1 VIGAI
6 GLFVLI
12 SAWLAAFNTQAGTVD
27 IVLRWGAPVRV
38 TEPGLNFK
46 IPYVETRHTVELR
59 ERAFTKTYES
69 ASRDPMELNV
79 SVALNWA
86 VNKEHVV
93 QMYNQFGDLDQF
105 EQRIIAPRL
114 PDAVKA
120 VVSRFAV
127 NELLTK
133 RNELRD
139 QAKAAALAVIPQ
151 QIMTITGFAVTNV
164 EFPKAYTQQ
173 IAAVQ
178 VAREAANAQEQELR
192 KQNFKAQ
199 EVFNTA
205 KAQADAT
212 KRRPTRRPT
221 RSQSRARLSSTS
233 RSARARSSNP
243 TRCSLIGSGPS
254 GSCPASCL
262 RPSWA
267 AMAVQRSC
275 SSSGQASPSARSEAM
290 RRGVRSLLRRREC
303 RLLLLRNP
311 RFRPLN
317 RSSTRRCPIAIA
329 CRCTCLTASHRSS
342 MH

>member
-1 VIGAI
+1 MDQRSIGRSPASPANPSFWLEPKTMVLAAI
-6 GLFVLI
+6 VLFALLT
-12 SAWLAAFNTQAGTVD
+12 AWLSAFNTQAGTVD
-27 IVLRWGAPVRV
+27 IVLRWGAPIRI

-46 IPYVETRHTVELR
+46 IPYVDSRHTVELR
-59 ERAFTKTYES
+59 ERAYSKTYES

-79 SVALNWA
+79 TVALNWA
-86 VNKEHVV
+86 VNKEHVI
-93 QMYNQFGDLDQF
+93 QMYNQFGSLDQF

-139 QAKAAALAVIPQ
+139 QARAAALAVIPQ

-212 KRRPTRRPT
+212 KAQADAEAYSIAIKGKAQLDIQQR
-221 RSQSRARLSSTS
+221 QAEILK
-233 RSARARSSNP
+233 SNP
-243 TRCSLIGSGPS
+243 LLVDWERAVRLVPGVLPQTFVGGDGSAALMFQLGATQ
-254 GSCPASCL
+254 PASKK
-262 RPSWA
+262 
-267 AMAVQRSC
+267 
-275 SSSGQASPSARSEAM
+275 
-290 RRGVRSLLRRREC
+290 
-303 RLLLLRNP
+303 
-311 RFRPLN
+311 
-317 RSSTRRCPIAIA
+317 
-329 CRCTCLTASHRSS
+329 
-342 MH
+342 

>member
-1 VIGAI
+1 MDQRQIGPRPASPANPSFWREPRTILIAAI
-6 GLFVLI
+6 ALFALLT
-12 SAWLAAFNTQAGTVD
+12 AWLSAFNTQAGTVD
-27 IVLRWGAPVRV
+27 IVLRWGAPIRV

-46 IPYVETRHTVELR
+46 IPYVDSRHTVELR
-59 ERAFTKTYES
+59 ERAYSKTYES

-79 SVALNWA
+79 TVALNWA
-86 VNKEHVV
+86 VNKEHVI
-93 QMYNQFGDLDQF
+93 QLYNQFGSLDQF

-139 QAKAAALAVIPQ
+139 QARAAALAVIPQ

-212 KRRPTRRPT
+212 KAQADAEAYSIAIKGKAQLDIQQR
-221 RSQSRARLSSTS
+221 QAEILK
-233 RSARARSSNP
+233 SNP
-243 TRCSLIGSGPS
+243 LLVDWERAVRLVPGVLPQTFVGGDGS
-254 GSCPASCL
+254 
-262 RPSWA
+262 A
-267 AMAVQRSC
+267 ALMFQLGATH
-275 SSSGQASPSARSEAM
+275 PTSAK
-290 RRGVRSLLRRREC
+290 
-303 RLLLLRNP
+303 
-311 RFRPLN
+311 
-317 RSSTRRCPIAIA
+317 
-329 CRCTCLTASHRSS
+329 
-342 MH
+342 

>member
-1 VIGAI
+1 MDQRMIGRGGPASPSPWRNLSTI
-6 GLFVLI
+6 VLAAVGFI
-12 SAWLAAFNTQAGTVD
+12 VLLSAWLAAFNTQAGTVD

-46 IPYVETRHTVELR
+46 IPFAETRHTVELR
-59 ERAFTKTYES
+59 ERAYTKTYES

-79 SVALNWA
+79 TVALNWA
-86 VNKEHVV
+86 VNKEHVIL
-93 QMYNQFGDLDQF
+93 MYNQFGSLDQF

-120 VVSRFAV
+120 IVSRFAV

-139 QAKAAALAVIPQ
+139 QARAAALAVIPQ

-199 EVFNTA
+199 EVFNSAKAQAEAT
-205 KAQADAT
+205 KAQADAEAYSIAI
-212 KRRPTRRPT
+212 KGKAQLDIQER
-221 RSQSRARLSSTS
+221 QAAILK
-233 RSARARSSNP
+233 SNP
-243 TRCSLIGSGPS
+243 LLIDWERAVRLVPGVLPHTFVGGDGSAALMFQLG
-254 GSCPASCL
+254 ASQ
-262 RPSWA
+262 PTVA
-267 AMAVQRSC
+267 KK
-275 SSSGQASPSARSEAM
+275 
-290 RRGVRSLLRRREC
+290 
-303 RLLLLRNP
+303 
-311 RFRPLN
+311 
-317 RSSTRRCPIAIA
+317 
-329 CRCTCLTASHRSS
+329 
-342 MH
+342 

>member
-1 VIGAI
+1 MDQRQIGGLGRPMPRQWLDARTI
-6 GLFVLI
+6 GLAAIVFFVLL

-46 IPYVETRHTVELR
+46 IPYVESRHTIELR
-59 ERAFTKTYES
+59 ERAYTKTYES

-79 SVALNWA
+79 SVAVNWA

-93 QMYNQFGDLDQF
+93 QMYNQFGSLDQF

-139 QAKAAALAVIPQ
+139 QSRAAALAVIPQ
-151 QIMTITGFAVTNV
+151 QIMTITGFSVTNV
-164 EFPKAYTQQ
+164 EFPKAYTAQ

-199 EVFNTA
+199 EVFNIA
-205 KAQADAT
+205 KAQADST
-212 KRRPTRRPT
+212 KAQADAEAYAIAIRGKAQLDIQQR
-221 RSQSRARLSSTS
+221 QAEILK
-233 RSARARSSNP
+233 SNP
-243 TRCSLIGSGPS
+243 LLIDWERAVRLVPGVLPQTFIGGDGSAALMFQLG
-254 GSCPASCL
+254 ASQPMSTIPK
-262 RPSWA
+262 RP
-267 AMAVQRSC
+267 
-275 SSSGQASPSARSEAM
+275 
-290 RRGVRSLLRRREC
+290 
-303 RLLLLRNP
+303 N
-311 RFRPLN
+311 
-317 RSSTRRCPIAIA
+317 
-329 CRCTCLTASHRSS
+329 
-342 MH
+342 

>member
-1 VIGAI
+1 MNQRFIGGGSASPA
-6 GLFVLI
+6 LTPLWQQWRMMFLAVVAFVVLL
-12 SAWLAAFNTQAGTVD
+12 SLWLAAFNTQAGTVD

-46 IPYVETRHTVELR
+46 IPFAETRHTVELR
-59 ERAFTKTYES
+59 ERAFVKTYES

-79 SVALNWA
+79 TVALNWA
-86 VNKEHVV
+86 VNKEHVI
-93 QMYNQFGDLDQF
+93 QLYNQFGDLDQF

-133 RNELRD
+133 RTELRD
-139 QAKAAALAVIPQ
+139 QAKEAAFKVIPQ

-199 EVFNTA
+199 ETFNTA
-205 KAQADAT
+205 KAQADAI
-212 KRRPTRRPT
+212 KAQAEAEAFAISVKGKAQLDIQERQAAILKANPLLIDWE
-221 RSQSRARLSSTS
+221 RAQKLVPGVLPHTFVGGDG
-233 RSARARSSNP
+233 SA
-243 TRCSLIGSGPS
+243 
-254 GSCPASCL
+254 
-262 RPSWA
+262 
-267 AMAVQRSC
+267 
-275 SSSGQASPSARSEAM
+275 
-290 RRGVRSLLRRREC
+290 SLLFQ
-303 RLLLLRNP
+303 LGTSQP
-311 RFRPLN
+311 
-317 RSSTRRCPIAIA
+317 T
-329 CRCTCLTASHRSS
+329 TKK
-342 MH
+342 

>member
-1 VIGAI
+1 MDQRNIGRIPGPPSQSWLQPTTILIAAI
-6 GLFVLI
+6 GLLVLV

-46 IPYVETRHTVELR
+46 IPFAETRHTVELR
-59 ERAFTKTYES
+59 ERAYTKTYES

-79 SVALNWA
+79 TVALNWA
-86 VNKEHVV
+86 VNKEHVIL
-93 QMYNQFGDLDQF
+93 MYNQFGSLDQF

-139 QAKAAALAVIPQ
+139 QARAAALAVIPQ

-199 EVFNTA
+199 EVFNSA

-212 KRRPTRRPT
+212 KAQADAEAYSIAIKGKAQLDIQQR
-221 RSQSRARLSSTS
+221 QAEILK
-233 RSARARSSNP
+233 SNP
-243 TRCSLIGSGPS
+243 LLIDWERAVRLVPGVLPQTFVGGDGSAALMFQLG
-254 GSCPASCL
+254 ASQ
-262 RPSWA
+262 PTSKK
-267 AMAVQRSC
+267 
-275 SSSGQASPSARSEAM
+275 
-290 RRGVRSLLRRREC
+290 
-303 RLLLLRNP
+303 
-311 RFRPLN
+311 
-317 RSSTRRCPIAIA
+317 
-329 CRCTCLTASHRSS
+329 
-342 MH
+342 

>member
-1 VIGAI
+1 MDQRQIGRPAPPSTPPWLQPRVIVLGAI
-6 GLFVLI
+6 ALFLFI

-46 IPYVETRHTVELR
+46 IPYVETRHTIELR
-59 ERAFTKTYES
+59 ERAYTKTYES

-86 VNKEHVV
+86 VNKEHVI
-93 QMYNQFGDLDQF
+93 QLYNQFGDLDQF

-139 QAKAAALAVIPQ
+139 QARAAALAVIPQ

-212 KRRPTRRPT
+212 K
-221 RSQSRARLSSTS
+221 A
-233 RSARARSSNP
+233 
-243 TRCSLIGSGPS
+243 
-254 GSCPASCL
+254 
-262 RPSWA
+262 
-267 AMAVQRSC
+267 
-275 SSSGQASPSARSEAM
+275 QADAEAY
-290 RRGVRSLLRRREC
+290 S
-303 RLLLLRNP
+303 
-311 RFRPLN
+311 
-317 RSSTRRCPIAIA
+317 IAIKGKA
-329 CRCTCLTASHRSS
+329 QLDIQQRQAEILKGNPLLIDWERAVRLVPGVLPQTFVGGDGSAALMFQLGASQPVAKK
-342 MH
+342 

>member
-1 VIGAI
+1 MDQRYIGRAPSAPASPPFWLQPRVILIVAI
-6 GLFVLI
+6 LALAVL
-12 SAWLAAFNTQAGTVD
+12 SVLLAAFNTHAGTVD

-46 IPYVETRHTVELR
+46 IPFAETRHTVELR
-59 ERAFTKTYES
+59 ERAYVKTYES

-79 SVALNWA
+79 VVALNWA
-86 VNKEHVV
+86 VNKEHVI
-93 QMYNQFGDLDQF
+93 QLYNQFGDLDQF
-105 EQRIIAPRL
+105 ENRIIAPRL

-139 QAKAAALAVIPQ
+139 QARAAVFEVIPQ

-199 EVFNTA
+199 ETFNTA

-212 KRRPTRRPT
+212 KAQAEAEAYAIMIKGKAQLDIQER
-221 RSQSRARLSSTS
+221 QAAILK
-233 RSARARSSNP
+233 SNP
-243 TRCSLIGSGPS
+243 LLVDWERATRLVPGVLPQTFVGGDGSAALMFQL
-254 GSCPASCL
+254 GSSQP
-262 RPSWA
+262 
-267 AMAVQRSC
+267 
-275 SSSGQASPSARSEAM
+275 
-290 RRGVRSLLRRREC
+290 
-303 RLLLLRNP
+303 
-311 RFRPLN
+311 
-317 RSSTRRCPIAIA
+317 
-329 CRCTCLTASHRSS
+329 TAKK
-342 MH
+342 

>member
-1 VIGAI
+1 MDQRNAGRTPGFPATPPYWLQPRTIVIAAI
-6 GLFVLI
+6 GLFVLL

-86 VNKEHVV
+86 INKEHVI
-93 QMYNQFGDLDQF
+93 QMYNQFGHLDQF

-114 PDAVKA
+114 PDVVKA

-199 EVFNTA
+199 EIFNSA

-212 KRRPTRRPT
+212 KAQADAEAYSIAIRGKAQLDIQQR
-221 RSQSRARLSSTS
+221 QAEILK
-233 RSARARSSNP
+233 SNP
-243 TRCSLIGSGPS
+243 LLIDWERAVRLVPGVLPNTFIGGDGSAALMFQLG
-254 GSCPASCL
+254 ASQ
-262 RPSWA
+262 PTSKK
-267 AMAVQRSC
+267 
-275 SSSGQASPSARSEAM
+275 
-290 RRGVRSLLRRREC
+290 
-303 RLLLLRNP
+303 
-311 RFRPLN
+311 
-317 RSSTRRCPIAIA
+317 
-329 CRCTCLTASHRSS
+329 
-342 MH
+342 

>member
-1 VIGAI
+1 MDQRQIGRSPASPSTPPWLQPRI
-6 GLFVLI
+6 IALAAVGLFMLV

-46 IPYVETRHTVELR
+46 VPFVETRHTVELR

-139 QAKAAALAVIPQ
+139 QARAAALAVIPQ

-199 EVFNTA
+199 EVFNSA

-212 KRRPTRRPT
+212 K
-221 RSQSRARLSSTS
+221 A
-233 RSARARSSNP
+233 
-243 TRCSLIGSGPS
+243 
-254 GSCPASCL
+254 
-262 RPSWA
+262 
-267 AMAVQRSC
+267 
-275 SSSGQASPSARSEAM
+275 QADAEAY
-290 RRGVRSLLRRREC
+290 S
-303 RLLLLRNP
+303 
-311 RFRPLN
+311 
-317 RSSTRRCPIAIA
+317 IAIKGKA
-329 CRCTCLTASHRSS
+329 QLDIQQRQAEILKGNPLLIDWERAVRLVPGVLPQTFVGGDGSAALMFQLGASQPAAKK
-342 MH
+342 

>member
-1 VIGAI
+1 MDQRYIGRSPASPSPIPFWRQAGVMAIAAVVIG
-6 GLFVLI
+6 VLLVV
-12 SAWLAAFNTQAGTVD
+12 WLTAFNTHAGTVD

-46 IPYVETRHTVELR
+46 VPFAETRVTVELR
-59 ERAFTKTYES
+59 ERAFVKTYES

-79 SVALNWA
+79 TVAINWA

-139 QAKAAALAVIPQ
+139 QAREAAFKVIPQ

-212 KRRPTRRPT
+212 K
-221 RSQSRARLSSTS
+221 A
-233 RSARARSSNP
+233 
-243 TRCSLIGSGPS
+243 
-254 GSCPASCL
+254 
-262 RPSWA
+262 
-267 AMAVQRSC
+267 
-275 SSSGQASPSARSEAM
+275 QADAEAY
-290 RRGVRSLLRRREC
+290 S
-303 RLLLLRNP
+303 
-311 RFRPLN
+311 
-317 RSSTRRCPIAIA
+317 IAIKGKA
-329 CRCTCLTASHRSS
+329 QLDIQERQAAILKANPLLIDWERATRLVPGVLPHTFVGGDGSAALMFQLGASQPAAVRK
-342 MH
+342 

>member
-1 VIGAI
+1 MDQRYIGRNPGSPSPPLWLQPRVILLGAVA
-6 GLFVLI
+6 LFLFI

-46 IPYVETRHTVELR
+46 IPFVETRHTVELR
-59 ERAFTKTYES
+59 ERAFAKSYES

-86 VNKEHVV
+86 INKEHVV

-139 QAKAAALAVIPQ
+139 QARAAALAVIPQ

-199 EVFNTA
+199 EVFNSA

-212 KRRPTRRPT
+212 K
-221 RSQSRARLSSTS
+221 A
-233 RSARARSSNP
+233 
-243 TRCSLIGSGPS
+243 
-254 GSCPASCL
+254 
-262 RPSWA
+262 
-267 AMAVQRSC
+267 
-275 SSSGQASPSARSEAM
+275 QADAEAY
-290 RRGVRSLLRRREC
+290 S
-303 RLLLLRNP
+303 
-311 RFRPLN
+311 
-317 RSSTRRCPIAIA
+317 IAIKGKA
-329 CRCTCLTASHRSS
+329 QLDIQQRQAEILKGNPLLIDWERAVRLVPGVLPQTFVGGDGSASLMFQLGASQPTSKR
-342 MH
+342 

>member
-1 VIGAI
+1 MDQRNVGRIPGPPSAPWLQPKIIVVVAI
-6 GLFVLI
+6 ALFLFL

-59 ERAFTKTYES
+59 ERAYTKTYES

-79 SVALNWA
+79 TVALNWA
-86 VNKEHVV
+86 VNKEHVIL
-93 QMYNQFGDLDQF
+93 MYNQFGSLDQF

-139 QAKAAALAVIPQ
+139 QARAAALAVIPQ

-212 KRRPTRRPT
+212 KAQADAEAYSIAIKGKAQLDIQQRQAEILKGNPLLIDWE
-221 RSQSRARLSSTS
+221 RAVRLVPGVLPQTFVGGDG
-233 RSARARSSNP
+233 SAA
-243 TRCSLIGSGPS
+243 LMFQLG
-254 GSCPASCL
+254 
-262 RPSWA
+262 
-267 AMAVQRSC
+267 
-275 SSSGQASPSARSEAM
+275 SSSPAAKK
-290 RRGVRSLLRRREC
+290 
-303 RLLLLRNP
+303 
-311 RFRPLN
+311 
-317 RSSTRRCPIAIA
+317 
-329 CRCTCLTASHRSS
+329 
-342 MH
+342 

>member
-1 VIGAI
+1 MEQRYIGRGPASPSSAPLWRQTGVIAAAAV
-6 GLFVLI
+6 VLGVLLV
-12 SAWLAAFNTQAGTVD
+12 AWLTAFNTQAGTVD

-46 IPYVETRHTVELR
+46 IPFVETRHPVELR
-59 ERAFTKTYES
+59 ERAFVKTYES

-79 SVALNWA
+79 TVALNWA
-86 VNKEHVV
+86 VNKEHVI
-93 QMYNQFGDLDQF
+93 QMYNQFGHLDQF

-199 EVFNTA
+199 ETFNTA
-205 KAQADAT
+205 KAQADAAKALADADAYAIMIKGKAQLDIQERQAT
-212 KRRPTRRPT
+212 ILK
-221 RSQSRARLSSTS
+221 
-233 RSARARSSNP
+233 SNP
-243 TRCSLIGSGPS
+243 LLIDWE
-254 GSCPASCL
+254 
-262 RPSWA
+262 R
-267 AMAVQRSC
+267 
-275 SSSGQASPSARSEAM
+275 AM
-290 RRGVRSLLRRREC
+290 RLVPGVLPQTFVGGDGSAALMFQLG
-303 RLLLLRNP
+303 
-311 RFRPLN
+311 
-317 RSSTRRCPIAIA
+317 STQP
-329 CRCTCLTASHRSS
+329 TVKPKQ
-342 MH
+342 

>member
-1 VIGAI
+1 MDQRQIGRGPASSPTLIFGLRPGTIVIGI
-6 GLFVLI
+6 VGLFVLV

-59 ERAFTKTYES
+59 ERAFSKTYES

-79 SVALNWA
+79 TVALNWA
-86 VNKEHVV
+86 INKEHVV
-93 QMYNQFGDLDQF
+93 QMYNQFGHLDQF

-139 QAKAAALAVIPQ
+139 QARAAALAVIPQ

-212 KRRPTRRPT
+212 KAQADAEAYSIAIKGKAQLDIQQR
-221 RSQSRARLSSTS
+221 QAEILK
-233 RSARARSSNP
+233 SNP
-243 TRCSLIGSGPS
+243 LLVDWERAVRLVPGVLPQTFVGGDGSAALMFQLG
-254 GSCPASCL
+254 ASQ
-262 RPSWA
+262 P
-267 AMAVQRSC
+267 
-275 SSSGQASPSARSEAM
+275 
-290 RRGVRSLLRRREC
+290 
-303 RLLLLRNP
+303 
-311 RFRPLN
+311 
-317 RSSTRRCPIAIA
+317 
-329 CRCTCLTASHRSS
+329 TAKK
-342 MH
+342 

>member
-1 VIGAI
+1 MDQRKIGQIPGSPSIPPFWLQPRTILI
-6 GLFVLI
+6 GLVALVVLI

-46 IPYVETRHTVELR
+46 IPFVETRHTVELR

-86 VNKEHVV
+86 INKEHVV
-93 QMYNQFGDLDQF
+93 QMYNQFGDLNQF

-133 RNELRD
+133 RSELRD

-199 EVFNTA
+199 EVFNSA

-212 KRRPTRRPT
+212 KAQADAEAYSIAIKGKAQLDIQERQATI
-221 RSQSRARLSSTS
+221 LK
-233 RSARARSSNP
+233 SNP
-243 TRCSLIGSGPS
+243 LLVDWERAVRLVPGVLPNTFVGGDGSAALMFQLGASQPS
-254 GSCPASCL
+254 TK
-262 RPSWA
+262 
-267 AMAVQRSC
+267 Q
-275 SSSGQASPSARSEAM
+275 
-290 RRGVRSLLRRREC
+290 
-303 RLLLLRNP
+303 
-311 RFRPLN
+311 
-317 RSSTRRCPIAIA
+317 
-329 CRCTCLTASHRSS
+329 
-342 MH
+342 

>member
-1 VIGAI
+1 MDQRYIGRAPSAPTPPSWLQPRIILI
-6 GLFVLI
+6 GVLVLFALFT
-12 SAWLAAFNTQAGTVD
+12 AWLAAFNTHAGTVD
-27 IVLRWGAPVRV
+27 IVLRWGAPIRV
-38 TEPGLNFK
+38 AEPGLNFK
-46 IPYVETRHTVELR
+46 IPYVDSRHTVELR
-59 ERAFTKTYES
+59 ERAFIKTYES

-86 VNKEHVV
+86 VNKEHVI
-93 QMYNQFGDLDQF
+93 QMYNQFGSLEQF
-105 EQRIIAPRL
+105 EQRIIATRL

-139 QAKAAALAVIPQ
+139 QARAAALAVIPQ
-151 QIMTITGFAVTNV
+151 QIITITGFSITNV

-212 KRRPTRRPT
+212 KAQADAEAYSIAIKGKAQLDIQER
-221 RSQSRARLSSTS
+221 QAAILK
-233 RSARARSSNP
+233 SNP
-243 TRCSLIGSGPS
+243 LLVDWERAVRLVPGVLPQTFVGGDGSAALMFQLGAS
-254 GSCPASCL
+254 QPA
-262 RPSWA
+262 
-267 AMAVQRSC
+267 
-275 SSSGQASPSARSEAM
+275 GKK
-290 RRGVRSLLRRREC
+290 
-303 RLLLLRNP
+303 
-311 RFRPLN
+311 
-317 RSSTRRCPIAIA
+317 
-329 CRCTCLTASHRSS
+329 
-342 MH
+342 

>member
-1 VIGAI
+1 MTEDYPISRRRQASVPPPWQHPKTIVLGA
-6 GLFVLI
+6 LVFFVLL
-12 SAWLAAFNTQAGTVD
+12 SMWLAAFNTNAGTVD
-27 IVLRWGAPVRV
+27 IVLRWGAPMRV

-46 IPYVETRHTVELR
+46 IPFAETRQTIELR
-59 ERAFTKTYES
+59 ERAYVKTYEL
-69 ASRDPMELNV
+69 ASRDPMELTV

-93 QMYNQFGDLDQF
+93 QLYNQFGDLEQF
-105 EQRIIAPRL
+105 ENRIIAPRL

-139 QAKAAALAVIPQ
+139 QAKDAAFAVIPQ
-151 QIMTITGFAVTNV
+151 QIITITGFAVTNV

-199 EVFNTA
+199 EVFNSA

-212 KRRPTRRPT
+212 KAQADAEAYSIAIKGKAQLDIQER
-221 RSQSRARLSSTS
+221 QAAILK
-233 RSARARSSNP
+233 SNP
-243 TRCSLIGSGPS
+243 LLIDWERAVRLVPGVLPHTFVGGDGSAALMFQL
-254 GSCPASCL
+254 GSSQPAS
-262 RPSWA
+262 
-267 AMAVQRSC
+267 VKK
-275 SSSGQASPSARSEAM
+275 
-290 RRGVRSLLRRREC
+290 
-303 RLLLLRNP
+303 
-311 RFRPLN
+311 
-317 RSSTRRCPIAIA
+317 
-329 CRCTCLTASHRSS
+329 
-342 MH
+342 

>member
-1 VIGAI
+1 MDQRQIGRPASPSTPPWLQPRVIVLAAI
-6 GLFVLI
+6 ALFLFI

-59 ERAFTKTYES
+59 ERAFTKTYEL

-139 QAKAAALAVIPQ
+139 QARAAALAVIPQ

-212 KRRPTRRPT
+212 K
-221 RSQSRARLSSTS
+221 A
-233 RSARARSSNP
+233 
-243 TRCSLIGSGPS
+243 
-254 GSCPASCL
+254 
-262 RPSWA
+262 
-267 AMAVQRSC
+267 
-275 SSSGQASPSARSEAM
+275 QADAEAY
-290 RRGVRSLLRRREC
+290 S
-303 RLLLLRNP
+303 
-311 RFRPLN
+311 
-317 RSSTRRCPIAIA
+317 IAIKGKA
-329 CRCTCLTASHRSS
+329 QLDIQQRQAEILKGNPLLIDWERAVRLVPGVLPQTFVGGDGSAALMFQLGATQPAAKK
-342 MH
+342 

>member
-1 VIGAI
+1 MDQRKIGQTSGSSSIPSSWLQPRTILI
-6 GLFVLI
+6 GLVALIVLI

-46 IPYVETRHTVELR
+46 IPFVETRHTVELR

-93 QMYNQFGDLDQF
+93 QMYNQFGDLNQF

-120 VVSRFAV
+120 VMSRFAV

-133 RNELRD
+133 RSELRD

-151 QIMTITGFAVTNV
+151 QIMTITGFAITNV

-199 EVFNTA
+199 EVFNSA

-212 KRRPTRRPT
+212 KAQADAEAYSIAIKGKAQLDIQERQATI
-221 RSQSRARLSSTS
+221 LK
-233 RSARARSSNP
+233 SNP
-243 TRCSLIGSGPS
+243 LLVDWERAVRLVPGVLPNTFVGGDGSAALLFQLGAS
-254 GSCPASCL
+254 QPA
-262 RPSWA
+262 A
-267 AMAVQRSC
+267 KQ
-275 SSSGQASPSARSEAM
+275 
-290 RRGVRSLLRRREC
+290 
-303 RLLLLRNP
+303 
-311 RFRPLN
+311 
-317 RSSTRRCPIAIA
+317 
-329 CRCTCLTASHRSS
+329 
-342 MH
+342 

>member
-1 VIGAI
+1 MDQRSIGRTPGSPYTPAYWSRPRAIIIGAI
-6 GLFVLI
+6 GLFVLV

-38 TEPGLNFK
+38 TDPGLNFK

-86 VNKEHVV
+86 INKEHVV
-93 QMYNQFGDLDQF
+93 QMYNQFGHLDQF

-199 EVFNTA
+199 EIFNSA

-212 KRRPTRRPT
+212 KAQADAEAYSIAIKGKAQLDIQQR
-221 RSQSRARLSSTS
+221 QAEILK
-233 RSARARSSNP
+233 SNP
-243 TRCSLIGSGPS
+243 LLIEWERAVRLVPGVLPHTFVGGDGSAALMFQLG
-254 GSCPASCL
+254 ASQ
-262 RPSWA
+262 P
-267 AMAVQRSC
+267 
-275 SSSGQASPSARSEAM
+275 
-290 RRGVRSLLRRREC
+290 
-303 RLLLLRNP
+303 
-311 RFRPLN
+311 
-317 RSSTRRCPIAIA
+317 T
-329 CRCTCLTASHRSS
+329 TKK
-342 MH
+342 

>member
-1 VIGAI
+1 MDQRKIGPIPGSPSIPTFWLQPRAI
-6 GLFVLI
+6 LIGIVALVVLI
-12 SAWLAAFNTQAGTVD
+12 SGWLAAFNTQAGTVD

-46 IPYVETRHTVELR
+46 IPFVETRHTVELR

-86 VNKEHVV
+86 INKEHVV
-93 QMYNQFGDLDQF
+93 QMYNQFGDLNQF

-133 RNELRD
+133 RSELRD

-199 EVFNTA
+199 EVFNSA

-212 KRRPTRRPT
+212 KAQADAEAYSIAIKGKAQLDIQER
-221 RSQSRARLSSTS
+221 QAAILK
-233 RSARARSSNP
+233 SNP
-243 TRCSLIGSGPS
+243 LLVDWERAVRLVPGVLPSTFVGGDGSAALMFQLGASQPS
-254 GSCPASCL
+254 TK
-262 RPSWA
+262 
-267 AMAVQRSC
+267 Q
-275 SSSGQASPSARSEAM
+275 
-290 RRGVRSLLRRREC
+290 
-303 RLLLLRNP
+303 
-311 RFRPLN
+311 
-317 RSSTRRCPIAIA
+317 
-329 CRCTCLTASHRSS
+329 
-342 MH
+342 

>member
-1 VIGAI
+1 MDQRYPGRTSAALSKLPHWQTIGIAAVALI
-6 GLFVLI
+6 VLL

-46 IPYVETRHTVELR
+46 VPFVESRVSIELR
-59 ERAFTKTYES
+59 ERAFTATYEA
-69 ASRDPMELNV
+69 ASSDPMEIEV
-79 SVALNWA
+79 SVTLNWA

-93 QMYNQFGDLDQF
+93 QMYNQFGALDQF

-120 VVSRFAV
+120 VASRFAV

-139 QAKAAALAVIPQ
+139 QARAAVLAVIPQ

-164 EFPKAYTQQ
+164 VFPKAYTDQ

-199 EVFNTA
+199 ETYNTA

-212 KRRPTRRPT
+212 KAQADAEAYAIMIKGKAQLDIQERQAAILKSTPLLVDWERAQRLVPGVLPQTFVGGDGSAALMFQLGA
-221 RSQSRARLSSTS
+221 SQ
-233 RSARARSSNP
+233 P
-243 TRCSLIGSGPS
+243 
-254 GSCPASCL
+254 
-262 RPSWA
+262 
-267 AMAVQRSC
+267 V
-275 SSSGQASPSARSEAM
+275 
-290 RRGVRSLLRRREC
+290 VKK
-303 RLLLLRNP
+303 
-311 RFRPLN
+311 
-317 RSSTRRCPIAIA
+317 
-329 CRCTCLTASHRSS
+329 
-342 MH
+342 

>member
-1 VIGAI
+1 MDQRQIGRPVSPSTPPWLQPRVIVLAAI
-6 GLFVLI
+6 ALFLFI

-59 ERAFTKTYES
+59 ERAYTKTYES

-139 QAKAAALAVIPQ
+139 QARAAALAVIPQ

-212 KRRPTRRPT
+212 K
-221 RSQSRARLSSTS
+221 A
-233 RSARARSSNP
+233 
-243 TRCSLIGSGPS
+243 
-254 GSCPASCL
+254 
-262 RPSWA
+262 
-267 AMAVQRSC
+267 
-275 SSSGQASPSARSEAM
+275 QADAEAY
-290 RRGVRSLLRRREC
+290 S
-303 RLLLLRNP
+303 
-311 RFRPLN
+311 
-317 RSSTRRCPIAIA
+317 IAIKGKA
-329 CRCTCLTASHRSS
+329 QLDIQQRQAEILKGNPLLIDWERAVRLVPGVLPQTFVGGDGSAALMFQLGATQPVAKK
-342 MH
+342 

>member
-1 VIGAI
+1 MDQRMIGRGGPASPATPPWRN
-6 GLFVLI
+6 LSTVLLAVVGFI
-12 SAWLAAFNTQAGTVD
+12 VLLSAWLAAFNTQAGTVD

-46 IPYVETRHTVELR
+46 IPFAETRHTVELR
-59 ERAFTKTYES
+59 ERAYAKTYES

-79 SVALNWA
+79 TVALNWA
-86 VNKEHVV
+86 VNKEHVIL
-93 QMYNQFGDLDQF
+93 MYNQFGSLDQF

-139 QAKAAALAVIPQ
+139 QARAAALGVIPQ

-212 KRRPTRRPT
+212 KAQADAEAYSIAIRGKAQLDIQQRQAEIL
-221 RSQSRARLSSTS
+221 RSNPLLIDWERAVRLVPGVLPHTFVGGDGSAALMFQLGSST
-233 RSARARSSNP
+233 
-243 TRCSLIGSGPS
+243 
-254 GSCPASCL
+254 PA
-262 RPSWA
+262 A
-267 AMAVQRSC
+267 KK
-275 SSSGQASPSARSEAM
+275 
-290 RRGVRSLLRRREC
+290 
-303 RLLLLRNP
+303 
-311 RFRPLN
+311 
-317 RSSTRRCPIAIA
+317 
-329 CRCTCLTASHRSS
+329 
-342 MH
+342 

>member
-1 VIGAI
+1 MDQRSIGRSPASPANPSFWLEPKTMVLAAI
-6 GLFVLI
+6 VLFALLT
-12 SAWLAAFNTQAGTVD
+12 AWLSAFNTQAGTVD
-27 IVLRWGAPVRV
+27 IVLRWGAPIRI

-46 IPYVETRHTVELR
+46 IPYVDSRHTVELR
-59 ERAFTKTYES
+59 ERAYSKTYES

-79 SVALNWA
+79 TVALNWA
-86 VNKEHVV
+86 VNKEHVIL
-93 QMYNQFGDLDQF
+93 MYNQFGSLDQF

-139 QAKAAALAVIPQ
+139 QARAAALAVIPQ

-212 KRRPTRRPT
+212 KAQADAEAYSIAIKGKAQLDIQQR
-221 RSQSRARLSSTS
+221 QAEILK
-233 RSARARSSNP
+233 SNP
-243 TRCSLIGSGPS
+243 LLIDWERAVRLVPGVLPQTFVGGDGSAALMFQLGATQ
-254 GSCPASCL
+254 PASKK
-262 RPSWA
+262 
-267 AMAVQRSC
+267 
-275 SSSGQASPSARSEAM
+275 
-290 RRGVRSLLRRREC
+290 
-303 RLLLLRNP
+303 
-311 RFRPLN
+311 
-317 RSSTRRCPIAIA
+317 
-329 CRCTCLTASHRSS
+329 
-342 MH
+342 